1 MKLFSRRKVA
11 ILTLAAIC
19 LAYLSIEQTSAA
31 AKPQSSFRFSPYEA
45 RQKIVPL
52 QRDLWRWPAYPTIVE
67 SVFRQPKT
75 PWGSGHRGIDLAV
88 IPGAPLTAPT
98 NAKVAFAGV
107 VFTRPVVTLQTDE
120 GLTLEF
126 EPACLPEIPKPP
138 VSEPLGLALEVVL
151 PKVRVGQRV
160 GAGSIFAVFC
170 PVGAISHCA
179 VACLHWGVRTDAR
192 GYLSPQRFVGQL
204 RPSRPKAFGL

>member
-1 MKLFSRRKVA
+1 MNLFSRRKVA

-19 LAYLSIEQTSAA
+19 LVYLSIEQTSAA
-31 AKPQSSFRFSPYEA
+31 AKPQTTFRFSPYEPA
-45 RQKIVPL
+45 HKYVPL
-52 QRDLWRWPAYPTIVE
+52 GRDLWRWPVYPTIVE
-67 SVFRQPKT
+67 SVFRQPNT

-88 IPGAPLTAPT
+88 VPGTPLSAPT
-98 NAKVAFAGV
+98 NAKVSFAGP
-107 VFTRPVVTLQTDE
+107 VFTRPVVTLQTDK